1 MRSHVEH
8 YMRQALD
15 LAKRGQGRTH
25 PNPCVG
31 AVVVKDARVV
41 GRGFHKKAGTP
52 HAEVI
57 ALRQAGRRARGA
69 TLYCTLEPC
78 AHRGRTG
85 PCTQAIISA
94 GIRRVFIGMSDP
106 NPLVRGK
113 GMRRLR
119 AAGIAVR
126 AGFFEEEAA
135 FLNAAYIFAMRH
147 RRPMV
152 TVKIG
157 SSLDGKT
164 ATRRGAS
171 QWITDPASRQHA
183 HRGRTGFDAI
193 MVGSGTVLA
202 DDPRLEAVP
211 KKKDWTKVVVD
222 SRGRL
227 PLNARLLKTSGR
239 VVVATATMTRQR
251 EAALRRRG
259 VSVVRCPDARRRVE
273 RVDLARLLS
282 VLHGLEVRH
291 LLVEGGA
298 TLAGSLFDR
307 RLVDRVAFYLAP
319 KIIGGADAL
328 PAVGGRG
335 AGRLALAP
343 QLRNVACRRLKKDF
357 FVTGDVVYPSR

>member
-1 MRSHVEH
+1 MRSHVKH

-41 GRGFHKKAGTP
+41 GRGSHKKAGTP

-57 ALRQAGRRARGA
+57 ALRQAGRRARGG

-126 AGFFEEEAA
+126 AGFLEEEAA
-135 FLNAAYIFAMRH
+135 ALNAAYIFAMRR

-152 TVKIG
+152 TAKIA

-164 ATRRGAS
+164 ATRRGVS
-171 QWITDPASRQHA
+171 QWITDPASRLHA
-183 HRGRTGFDAI
+183 RRRRRSFDAI
-193 MVGSGTVLA
+193 MVGIGTVLA
-202 DDPRLEAVP
+202 DDPRLEASP
-211 KKKDWTKVVVD
+211 KKGNWTKVVVD
-222 SRGRL
+222 SGGRL
-227 PLNARLLKTSGR
+227 PLSARLLKTSGR
-239 VVVATATMTRQR
+239 VIVATASMTRRR

-259 VSVVRCPDARRRVE
+259 VSVVRCPDAKR

-291 LLVEGGA
+291 LLAEGGA
-298 TLAGSLFDR
+298 ALTGSLFDR
-307 RLVDRVAFYLAP
+307 RLVDRVVFYLAP
-319 KIIGGADAL
+319 KIIGGADAV

-335 AGRLALAP
+335 AARLSGAP
-343 QLRNVACRRLKKDF
+343 RLKNVSWQRLKSDF
-357 FVTGDVVYPSR
+357 FVTGDVVYPSK